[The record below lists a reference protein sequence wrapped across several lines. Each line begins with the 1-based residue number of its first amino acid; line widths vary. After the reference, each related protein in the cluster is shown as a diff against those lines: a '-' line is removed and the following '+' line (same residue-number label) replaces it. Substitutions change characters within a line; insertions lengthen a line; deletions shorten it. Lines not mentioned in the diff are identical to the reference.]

1 MFSLFVQLLITVLLL
16 IFMDALWFTQSA
28 PMYAQTVAR
37 VQGGPMQVRWIGG
50 LAAWVLIAGGLMW
63 FASSGALSTRMLN
76 GAIFG
81 FTAYGIFNATN
92 YALFDKYDLKTATY
106 DTLWGTFACMMAS
119 GLAFSY

>member
-37 VQGGPMQVRWIGG
+37 VQGNPMQVRWIGG

-63 FASSGALSTRMLN
+63 FASQGVLSQRMLN

-81 FTAYGIFNATN
+81 FVTYGIFNATN
-92 YALFDKYDLKTATY
+92 YALFDKYDLKTACY
-106 DTLWGTFACMMAS
+106 DTLWGTFTCMMAS
-119 GLAFSY
+119 TVLG